1 MKPRCTIFSMAVVAG
16 VGFFLTSLL
25 SPARYSTLPTHPDQN
40 EQAEDTPPPRGRL
53 SLLPTLV

>member
-25 SPARYSTLPTHPDQN
+25 SPAGHSTLPTHPDQN
-40 EQAEDTPPPRGRL
+40 E
-53 SLLPTLV
+53 